1 MGEPARLDIP
11 QYRIVGHEPRLAV
24 RVLTLGALRPRR
36 GKWGYCTSA
45 STV

>member
-1 MGEPARLDIP
+1 MCEPARLDIL

-24 RVLTLGALRPRR
+24 RVL
-36 GKWGYCTSA
+36 A